1 MALGAPC
8 FHDGQTATLKEA
20 VRYMASGGKPDPNR
34 TPLLQPSNLGEAEID
49 KVVVFLSSL
58 TRTKTW
64 VAAKLP

>member
-1 MALGAPC
+1 MALGAPY
-8 FHDGQTATLKEA
+8 FHNGQTATLKDP
-20 VRYMASGGKPDPNR
+20 VRYVASGGKPDPNR

>member
-1 MALGAPC
+1 MALGAPY
-8 FHDGQTATLKEA
+8 FHDGQTATLKDP
-20 VRYMASGGKPDPNR
+20 VRYTASGGKPDPNR